1 MSKLPKEYRFVDFSD
16 YGRPVARIIAR
27 SLKETTFTPI
37 DVTIWFIL
45 SGLIAITCMLLEYYW
60 FAAFFLVFKSILD
73 AADGE
78 LARVKKT
85 PSHTGRYLDSV
96 ADIILNFLIFIAL
109 WYSTEVNFILTFFAF
124 FGIQLQG
131 TLYNYYYVIL
141 RNNVNGDTTSRIF
154 ELDSPVALGDEKQEN
169 VDLLFR
175 IYKGLYGVF
184 DRIIYLLDP
193 SASKAKRFPKYLM
206 TALSTFGLGFQ
217 LLIISLMLVLGFKE
231 YIVYFFLWYSPMVFV
246 FIGVR
251 KLL

>member
-45 SGLIAITCMLLEYYW
+45 SGLIAITCMLLGYYW

-109 WYSTEVNFILTFFAF
+109 WYSTEVNFLLTFFAF

-154 ELDSPVALGDEKQEN
+154 ELDSPVALGNEKQEN

>member
-27 SLKETTFTPI
+27 SLKETSYTPI
-37 DVTIWFIL
+37 DVTLCFIL
-45 SGLIAITCMLLEYYW
+45 SGLIAITCMLLGYYW

-154 ELDSPVALGDEKQEN
+154 ELDSPLALGDEKQEN